1 MFLALVL
8 LQVATAVPTP
18 QVGVI
23 LAVDDPGTR
32 LVLRESLERNLGSP
46 PLWSCRETAVC
57 LEVVAVPIVTGRT
70 TSGWA
75 VAARFSRRLK
85 LSPRWPG
92 EATGQEAQSQRP
104 VVEIIE
110 DTTSSG
116 DVACAPCE
124 EARAECQRQLGEIK
138 AVFGERFEDLGGL
151 FLRVGPAQ
159 DQFLRQAAQDLVSQL
174 ERQLLE
180 GGTP

>member
-1 MFLALVL
+1 MLLAWVL
-8 LQVATAVPTP
+8 LQASLAVPAP

-23 LAVDDPGTR
+23 LAVDDPGAR
-32 LVLRESLERNLGSP
+32 LVLRESLEKQLGAET
-46 PLWSCRETAVC
+46 LWNCRETAVC
-57 LEVVAVPIVTGRT
+57 LEVVAVPIVTGKAT
-70 TSGWA
+70 TGWA

-85 LSPRWPG
+85 LSPQWPG
-92 EATGQEAQSQRP
+92 GSQKQETKTPGP

-110 DTTSSG
+110 DTTASG

-124 EARAECQRQLGEIK
+124 EAKSECERHLGELE
-138 AVFGERFEDLGGL
+138 AFAREHFEDLGGL

-159 DQFLRQAAQDLVSQL
+159 DQFLRQAAQDLLSQL
-174 ERQLLE
+174 ARQLAE